1 MIVNNAETTFV
12 LLKAAQN
19 LLESDSRRLFP
30 ADMRILQLLLGPESR
45 GARAFLNHKF
55 LWPKHVRP
63 IERWLGADN
72 QSLFRLTTKERIIV
86 NELRALLRPPS

>member
-1 MIVNNAETTFV
+1 MSVNNVETTSV

-19 LLESDSRRLFP
+19 LLDSDARRLSPTDLRF
-30 ADMRILQLLLGPESR
+30 LQLLLGPESR

-72 QSLFRLTTKERIIV
+72 QSMFSLTAKERIII
-86 NELRALLRPPS
+86 NELKALLRPPP